1 MKACSVSILSDS
13 KAPNG
18 FGVTNKEIMRI
29 IESEVS
35 IHYCICPKDWKN
47 NSRKMGICEARQVF
61 QYFMRNRTSYSLAE
75 IGYYAGGLD
84 HADIVHNVTKIKN
97 LCYTYKD
104 YNKMVKAIAT
114 NIDNEIQ
121 ELILINLAS

>member
-13 KAPNG
+13 KVPNG

-35 IHYCICPKDWKN
+35 MSYCICPKDWKGT
-47 NSRKMGICEARQVF
+47 SRKMGICEARQMF
-61 QYFMRNRTSYSLAE
+61 QYFMRTKTSYSLAE

-97 LCYTYKD
+97 LCSTYPEFS
-104 YNKMVKAIAT
+104 KMTKAIGSK
-114 NIDNEIQ
+114 IEEEIQ